1 MKKILSFVLCL
12 IMVFSSIPV
21 FTLVSS
27 AASSSV
33 YIGNV
38 KLESDYFLFSG
49 ETEPREYSEV
59 MEEYTYGELEKEG
72 FAYFGGGRL
81 LLHNYEYNGPGYNV
95 SGKRPAAIRAKNIL
109 IEISGEN
116 EIVCTT
122 DNGVGIYCEG
132 YLQLRNGTLNFF
144 EELAEI
150 DINASFGI
158 MLMDDA
164 NSDYNPR
171 YTQNNVDVTINTKG
185 GIGLAVGSEEMG
197 AFVQLYSGSLTING
211 DNAQSGIAIA
221 APEGEKR
228 QFSSDVADVMVSGCD
243 YGIYAE
249 DIRFEGG
256 SYICYVVDCGLYAQ
270 SGEVNL
276 TESYIDIIVTAV
288 AGNSIKSSM
297 TKVDLKTM
305 YVDFGTVT
313 DNVYVAYPRTYVVV
327 GGVYLYDGDYLET
340 DGYRTTTEKPSTDG
354 YAYYTVNGYGVGVLE
369 LNDFEVSESV
379 NFTWGRSGQFEG
391 ENACIYSTNSL
402 ELVLKGENSITPEQ
416 YDYAI
421 AIYGSLTVEGDG
433 SLDIGN
439 DENYSGVLLLG
450 DYATDDITFTME
462 SSSLNI
468 YSECS
473 LSIYCLD
480 YDKDA
485 TITVNGG
492 NLFAHFLEADATDDG
507 EGIIEVNGGYVD
519 ISGTGTYSN
528 GIGATGYYQNGGI
541 VTIEAIARDYSIIN
555 IYNPEDEFGG
565 NFEIYAGEF
574 SIREKNGDSCIT
586 TNSLFPVLGH
596 GMAVVEGAWDSAY
609 IRIANESGGTD
620 PDPDPDV
627 PPVVSGKLGDV
638 NNDGK
643 IDQYDYILVKR
654 HYFETRVLSENEA
667 LRADV
672 NKDGKVD
679 QYDYILI
686 ARHYFGTFVIG

>member
-1 MKKILSFVLCL
+1 MKRTLTLVLCVTL
-12 IMVFSSIPV
+12 ILGMMPA
-21 FTLVSS
+21 FTLGSS
-27 AASSSV
+27 AASDSV

-38 KLESDYFLFSG
+38 ELESDYLLFSG
-49 ETEPREYSEV
+49 ETEPKQLSDVLRD
-59 MEEYTYGELEKEG
+59 YTYDELENEG
-72 FAYFGGGRL
+72 FAYFQGEIL
-81 LLHNYEYNGPGYNV
+81 LLHNFEYDGPGYNEA
-95 SGKRPAAIRAKNIL
+95 GKRPAAIRVKNVQL
-109 IEISGEN
+109 KLSGEN
-116 EIVCTT
+116 RIVCTT

-132 YLQLRNGTLNFF
+132 YLSVENVTLDFSDNT
-144 EELAEI
+144 AAIKI
-150 DINASFGI
+150 DASFGI

-171 YTQNNVDVTINTKG
+171 YTQNNVDVTINAKG

-197 AFVQLYSGSLTING
+197 AYVHLYSGSLTING

-221 APEGEKR
+221 APDGEKR

-249 DIRFEGG
+249 EIRFEGG
-256 SYICYVVDCGLYAQ
+256 CYICYVVDCGLYAQ

-276 TESYIDIIVTAV
+276 AESYIDITVTAV
-288 AGNSIKSSM
+288 AGNSIRSSL

-327 GGVYLYDGDYLET
+327 GGVYLYDGDYLES
-340 DGYRTTTEKPSTDG
+340 DGYEAATEKPEEGG
-354 YAYYTVNGYGVGVLE
+354 YAYYTVNSHGVGVLE

-379 NFTWGRSGQFEG
+379 GFTWGRSGYFEG
-391 ENACIYSTNSL
+391 ENACIYSTNNL
-402 ELVLKGENSITPEQ
+402 ELVLKGENAIMPEQ

-439 DENYSGVLLLG
+439 DENYFGVLLLG
-450 DYATDDITFTME
+450 DYATDDIAFTME
-462 SSSLNI
+462 SGSLNI
-468 YSECS
+468 NSECS
-473 LSIYCLD
+473 LSICCLD

-507 EGIIEVNGGYVD
+507 EAIIEVNGGDVD

-555 IYNPEDEFGG
+555 IYNPENEFGG
-565 NFEIYAGEF
+565 NFEIYGGEL
-574 SIREKNGDSCIT
+574 SIREKNGDSCLT
-586 TNSLFPVLGH
+586 TNCQFPVLGH

-609 IRIANESGGTD
+609 IKIAKESGG
-620 PDPDPDV
+620 PDI
-627 PPVVSGKLGDV
+627 PPVTEGKIGDV
-638 NNDGK
+638 NNDGA
-643 IDQYDYILVKR
+643 INQYDYILVKR
-654 HYFETRVLSENEA
+654 HYFSTRLLTDDEMT
-667 LRADV
+667 RADV
-672 NKDGKVD
+672 NADGAVN

-686 ARHYFGTFVIG
+686 KRHYFGTYVIGG